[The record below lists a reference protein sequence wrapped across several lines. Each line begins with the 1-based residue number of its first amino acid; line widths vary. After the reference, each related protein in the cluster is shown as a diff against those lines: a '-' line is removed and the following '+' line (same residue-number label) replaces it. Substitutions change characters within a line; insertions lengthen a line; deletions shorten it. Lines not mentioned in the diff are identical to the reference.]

1 MNLKKVLFS
10 ALMLTATGAAVA
22 VTEPESNV
30 LMGGV
35 ISGRVVDAEH
45 QALPGATIMV
55 EDLHTGVTSDVNGF
69 YTLPNMKPGTY
80 KVKVSYVGYS
90 PKTYVIKLVGKNV
103 ERNIILSEGNELKE
117 VVVNGA
123 FYGQRKALQ
132 MQKENMGVTNVVSAD
147 QVGKFPDSN
156 IGDAL
161 KRINGIN
168 VQYDQGEARFGQVR
182 GTSADLTSVT
192 VNGNRMP
199 SAEGDTRNV
208 QLDLIPADMI
218 QTIEVNKVVTSD
230 MDGDAIGEAKNVE
243 VVIGTPIGD
252 VLDFCGVKDDVSKI
266 LMGGPMM
273 GTAVADPAFPVLK
286 QNNAL
291 VAFGPA
297 AAALPAPGPCIRCGN
312 CINACPMGLSP
323 VEIAGAYTKND
334 GEMLDKLMV
343 DLCIGCGTCSYVCPA
358 KRPVTQTMNLAK
370 AVWQKNKNGGKK

>member
-103 ERNIILSEGNELKE
+103 ERNIVLSEGNELKE

-182 GTSADLTSVT
+182 
-192 VNGNRMP
+192 
-199 SAEGDTRNV
+199 
-208 QLDLIPADMI
+208 
-218 QTIEVNKVVTSD
+218 
-230 MDGDAIGEAKNVE
+230 
-243 VVIGTPIGD
+243 
-252 VLDFCGVKDDVSKI
+252 
-266 LMGGPMM
+266 
-273 GTAVADPAFPVLK
+273 
-286 QNNAL
+286 AL
-291 VAFGPA
+291 
-297 AAALPAPGPCIRCGN
+297 LPTLPR
-312 CINACPMGLSP
+312 
-323 VEIAGAYTKND
+323 
-334 GEMLDKLMV
+334 
-343 DLCIGCGTCSYVCPA
+343 
-358 KRPVTQTMNLAK
+358 
-370 AVWQKNKNGGKK
+370 